1 MKCLPTHLTSAI
13 CNVSGDLWAR
23 VFKASGLYHWEK
35 FIFGDLWPS
44 KELQYPRRAVVT
56 YTTYGQLL
64 IIPSLSHDAS
74 TVNKFSHKF
83 SFTFYCRE
91 EFFPARY
98 SIQFLNFPLFSL
110 PCCKEEFFLAIQA
123 SYPNSIIPIQLII
136 FRNRKKGKEQ
146 KGFPCHRTWKGR
158 LRKCR
163 MCWSSNKTIWKQRKS
178 SSFVWIEQR

>member
-1 MKCLPTHLTSAI
+1 M
-13 CNVSGDLWAR
+13 
-23 VFKASGLYHWEK
+23 
-35 FIFGDLWPS
+35 
-44 KELQYPRRAVVT
+44 VT

-83 SFTFYCRE
+83 GFTFYCRK

-136 FRNRKKGKEQ
+136 LVLETYCRRSLGIERKEKNKKDSLDTE
-146 KGFPCHRTWKGR
+146 PGR
-158 LRKCR
+158 VGYGNVECVGLVIRLFG
-163 MCWSSNKTIWKQRKS
+163 SNANHPPL
-178 SSFVWIEQR
+178 FE